1 MRWGNEKS
9 MSALFSEAQFETLKI
24 HLEMLLKTLPQQIER
39 ARGGSKPVALDQQS
53 VGRLSRMDAIAQ
65 QSVSKDGVH
74 RLRLRYAQVM
84 GAIRRMENGQYGY
97 CIRCDEDIGFKRLN
111 VAPEVPMCIECQA
124 NREKV

>member
-1 MRWGNEKS
+1 
-9 MSALFSEAQFETLKI
+9 MSTLLSEGQLNTLKT
-24 HLEMLLKTLPQQIER
+24 HLEMLLKELPLQIER
-39 ARGGSKPVALDQQS
+39 ARSGSKPVALDQQS

-74 RLRLRYAQVM
+74 RLRLRHAQVL
-84 GAIRRMENGQYGY
+84 GAIRRMQSGQYGY

-124 NREKV
+124 HRENI